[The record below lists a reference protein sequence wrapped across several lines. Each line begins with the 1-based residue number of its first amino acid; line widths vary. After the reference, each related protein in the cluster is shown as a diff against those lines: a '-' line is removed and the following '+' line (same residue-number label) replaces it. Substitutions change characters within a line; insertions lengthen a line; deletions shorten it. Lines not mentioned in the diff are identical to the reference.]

1 MLLCTNPGEKPVYVY
16 KPSELANL
24 AGRRAQNEMSPESE
38 KLSGL
43 NGICEGPF
51 RVTANGVVNYRSKL
65 PEQTTKADCQSKL
78 PERTVGAD

>member
-1 MLLCTNPGEKPVYVY
+1 MN
-16 KPSELANL
+16 
-24 AGRRAQNEMSPESE
+24 PESE

-51 RVTANGVVNYRSKL
+51 RVTANGAVNYRSKL

-78 PERTVGAD
+78 PEQTVGAD